1 VSIIRNSNILLS
13 GEVIIVYGENRT
25 KLLCMLWGGEGE
37 GGQNT
42 VFSGVEQV
50 AHTIHTGL

>member
-25 KLLCMLWGGEGE
+25 KLLCMLWGGEG
-37 GGQNT
+37 GQNT